1 MLDLFTSLTQE
12 TRLLRLA
19 TPLGA
24 DALVVECLRG
34 EEGVSQCYALQVTAL
49 SGDADIPLKSLLG
62 QPALLELDT
71 ALAGGPRYFHGH
83 ITDVAMLGADGGL
96 ARYALTIGPW
106 YSFLRHGRDS
116 RVFQDKNVLDILSAL
131 FQSWESVGKL
141 VPDWRFDVQ
150 DPGAYPVRSL
160 TCQYQESNL
169 DFAERLMR
177 EEGLFYY
184 FEHSGAPD
192 SESFGSHVMVIA
204 DHNDSFQ
211 PNAQPVVRF
220 SQPGAV
226 MREDSMDRWRIEAR
240 WTLDT
245 LEVSSWDYR
254 TNSMRPVGAAGEV
267 SGDLPLASR
276 DTPGTYAY
284 QSREHGQRIADQQLQ
299 ALEATRETH
308 VGAGT
313 VRTLAPGTTFT
324 LTGQAQL
331 DQAADDSERTFV
343 VLRVLHLAHN
353 NLSTDIKH
361 QVSGLLGL
369 SALAQTIA
377 QEEAGSLHAVGEN
390 MGERPLYRNRIDAIR
405 SSVPYRSSDVD
416 GHGRVLHP
424 KPTVLGQ
431 QTAVV
436 VGPAGAVVHT
446 DRDHR
451 IKVQFHWQRGG
462 QSHSRLNHPAP
473 DGHSGAPGDDQ
484 AGTWVRIATSL
495 ASVAGAN
502 WGAVAVPRIGSE
514 VLIDFI
520 DGNIDRPVVI
530 GSVYNGKGQGDAQ
543 HNQVGQGAGA
553 ATGNAPAW
561 FPGDGGAHAHP
572 AVLSG
577 LKSQAMGS
585 SQGGSGAYSQMV
597 FDDTPGEPRLALQ
610 RHAAAYL
617 GTDELN
623 LGHLRHQTDNQRLQT
638 AGFGAELKTGHSA
651 ALRAGQGML
660 LSTDARNGG
669 NGQQLDSREALAQID
684 AGRQLQQSLAE
695 TAQKHNARLKDG
707 KGADEPAAEKLP
719 AIAGMADAAK
729 VVAGVQAGGGGD
741 AGGAGQVTAYSEP
754 HLQLSSPAGI
764 AATTPASAMVLAGAS
779 SSISAGQDVNFAA
792 QGNSMHL
799 VKDGISLFTY
809 GKASSADKPNQETG
823 IKLHAA
829 SGKVSVQSQSDAS
842 KLTADKRITVASVG
856 KSVTVAAKEHVML
869 TAQGAFLKL
878 EGGNIMIHGPGTMT
892 FKASMKEL
900 TGPDKS
906 YPALPRMPL
915 SAEWPGVHSQQ
926 VNVMNF
932 IGANHE
938 TGDALVHV
946 PYTVRDKSGAIIAS
960 GITNEVGE
968 TKRIFT
974 KEKEKVDLFLGDGE
988 WRIFIDVEHA
998 INGAQALDSDGGE
1011 SA

>member
-1 MLDLFTSLTQE
+1 MLDLLTSFTQE
-12 TRLLRLA
+12 TRLLRLT

-34 EEGVSQCYALQVTAL
+34 EEGVSQCYALHVTAL
-49 SGDADIPLKSLLG
+49 ASNADIPLKSLLG

-71 ALAGGPRYFHGH
+71 ALVGGPRYFHGH
-83 ITDVAMLGADGGL
+83 IIDVALLGADGGL

-131 FQSWESVGKL
+131 FDSWQSAGKL

-169 DFAERLMR
+169 DFAERLMQ

-192 SESFGSHVMVIA
+192 SDTFGSHVIVIA
-204 DHNDSFQ
+204 DHNGSFQ

-226 MREDSMDRWRIEAR
+226 MREDSMDRWRTEAR
-240 WTLDT
+240 WTPDT
-245 LEVSSWDYR
+245 LEVASWDYR
-254 TNSMRPVGAAGEV
+254 SNDTRPVAAAGELIGGQ
-267 SGDLPLASR
+267 SHSSR
-276 DTPGTYAY
+276 DTPGAYAY

-299 ALEATRETH
+299 AMEVTRETH

-331 DQAADDSERTFV
+331 DLAAGDSDRTFV
-343 VLRVLHLAHN
+343 ALRVLHLAHN

-377 QEEAGSLHAVGEN
+377 KEQSGSLHAVGQDK
-390 MGERPLYRNRIDAIR
+390 GERPLYRNRVDAIR

-424 KPTVLGQ
+424 KPTARGQ

-436 VGPAGAVVHT
+436 VGPAGAVIHT

-473 DGHSGAPGDDQ
+473 DGHTGAPGDDQ

-530 GSVYNGKGQGDAQ
+530 GSVYNGRGQGDAQ
-543 HNQVGQGAGA
+543 HNQVSQGAGA

-577 LKSQAMGS
+577 IKSQAMAS

-597 FDDTPGEPRLALQ
+597 FDDTPGESRVALQ

-623 LGHLRHQTDNQRLQT
+623 LGHLRHQSDNQRLQT
-638 AGFGAELKTGHSA
+638 AGFGAELKTEHSA

-669 NGQQLDSREALAQID
+669 NGQQLDSSEARAQID
-684 AGRQLQQSLAE
+684 AARQLQQSLAE
-695 TAQKHNARLKDG
+695 TAQKHNAKMKDG
-707 KGADEPAAEKLP
+707 KGADEPAAEQLP
-719 AIAGMADAAK
+719 AIAAMAAAAK
-729 VVAGVQAGGGGD
+729 VVAGVQTGGGGE

-764 AATTPASAMVLAGAS
+764 AATTPASAIVRAGATS
-779 SSISAGQDVNFAA
+779 SLSAGQDVNFAA
-792 QGNSMHL
+792 QGNSVHL

-809 GKASSADKPNQETG
+809 GKASSAGKPNQETG

-829 SGKVSVQSQSDAS
+829 SGKVSVQSQSDVA
-842 KLTADKRITVASVG
+842 KVTADKLITVASVG

-869 TAQGAFLKL
+869 TAQGAYLKL

-900 TGPDKS
+900 TGPAKGA
-906 YPALPRMPL
+906 PELPHLPSL
-915 SAEWPGVHSQQ
+915 APVTLAPG
-926 VNVMNF
+926 
-932 IGANHE
+932 
-938 TGDALVHV
+938 
-946 PYTVRDKSGAIIAS
+946 
-960 GITNEVGE
+960 
-968 TKRIFT
+968 
-974 KEKEKVDLFLGDGE
+974 EKVFSTRVDAAVLFEDAAAAAGAAYVIKRQDGTLQKGNLDQYGRTARLFTPESEKVTVLVGDGE
-988 WRIFIDVEHA
+988 WEILE
-998 INGAQALDSDGGE
+998 DSEYD
-1011 SA
+1011 